1 MLQHLNSHEIV
12 TYWDQNTRN
21 KNQSFIDDLYLN
33 MTHQGYDDK
42 YPVKAYQFEGD
53 PKFHLADGH
62 HRYEAAVLANIGQ
75 IPAEVVSGTPE
86 DHIESMCLDNMQFD
100 VSRGDIGQIFSTAE
114 KRDAIKRLLLLPK
127 WWRRSDRWIAD
138 DFSVVHRTINGYR
151 EQQGVQICTPGELNL
166 TQDHRVALETEIL
179 KRERVGKDGKVQS
192 VTCKT
197 ADLLEEEIKSRV
209 YKDMQDPDITIQ
221 DNAWTVAR
229 VSFNHLPAM
238 SVEGL
243 TTFRR
248 NMLRQLHPDRV
259 KMEGWNAV
267 DREMWTVFFNVL
279 DAYSLSLIEQ
289 YTERAEVVIKSEGIA

>member
-1 MLQHLNSHEIV
+1 
-12 TYWDQNTRN
+12 
-21 KNQSFIDDLYLN
+21 
-33 MTHQGYDDK
+33 
-42 YPVKAYQFEGD
+42 
-53 PKFHLADGH
+53 
-62 HRYEAAVLANIGQ
+62 
-75 IPAEVVSGTPE
+75 
-86 DHIESMCLDNMQFD
+86 MQ
-100 VSRGDIGQIFSTAE
+100 
-114 KRDAIKRLLLLPK
+114 
-127 WWRRSDRWIAD
+127 
-138 DFSVVHRTINGYR
+138 
-151 EQQGVQICTPGELNL
+151 PGEFNL
-166 TQDHRVALETEIL
+166 RKEHRIALETEIL
-179 KRERVGKDGKVQS
+179 KRERLGKDGKVQK

-209 YKDMQDPDITIQ
+209 YKDMQDPDITMQ